1 MIVLFQS
8 FFTKLLSTLF
18 LFCTCTPA
26 QIIVIIWIRFW
37 AFYLDRVKPQESF
50 PFFISFSIFPRRSVI
65 LRILWFNSSSLKVCS
80 NSTIFS
86 CCKMHDWCYT
96 TTSCMFFQYNLPYF
110 VPYKWKCNGG
120 APYCGKYITLLPVL
134 ALQGW
139 VVVEGSDFILPVGDR
154 KGGDSCSHQLCE
166 CDRKFVS
173 CLSRYNC
180 PHSKAM
186 CKSPWRYFQNLFMGL
201 GTGMVNFPS
210 VEKRS
215 ELLYCLKL
223 IPVFH
228 VIYHWP

>member
-1 MIVLFQS
+1 MYTTDCIV
-8 FFTKLLSTLF
+8 TRDRLSVQF
-18 LFCTCTPA
+18 L
-26 QIIVIIWIRFW
+26 IWL
-37 AFYLDRVKPQESF
+37 YLR
-50 PFFISFSIFPRRSVI
+50 
-65 LRILWFNSSSLKVCS
+65 
-80 NSTIFS
+80 

-120 APYCGKYITLLPVL
+120 APYCGKYTTPLSTH

-139 VVVEGSDFILPVGDR
+139 VVVEGTDFILPVGDR

>member
-1 MIVLFQS
+1 MYNFWSDCIS
-8 FFTKLLSTLF
+8 GAAR
-18 LFCTCTPA
+18 CTTGATPRPPA
-26 QIIVIIWIRFW
+26 C
-37 AFYLDRVKPQESF
+37 
-50 PFFISFSIFPRRSVI
+50 
-65 LRILWFNSSSLKVCS
+65 SSS
-80 NSTIFS
+80 
-86 CCKMHDWCYT
+86 
-96 TTSCMFFQYNLPYF
+96 TTSRTSSPTSGNVTEGLHTVVNTPLSSMSLLCR
-110 VPYKWKCNGG
+110 GG
-120 APYCGKYITLLPVL
+120 LY
-134 ALQGW
+134 
-139 VVVEGSDFILPVGDR
+139 VVEGSDFILPVGDR

-180 PHSKAM
+180 PQSKAM